1 MSSHIEV
8 NGFFCKF
15 KLMMFLLLGRNRKPK
30 IQASH
35 PGQDM
40 NSHFKSLDCL
50 ESKVGDLCAEILNFC
65 WDRNSGERTEMG
77 VWRECLWAFFFF
89 FFSFGSELRELKKKR
104 IG

>member
-1 MSSHIEV
+1 MDI
-8 NGFFCKF
+8 FCKF

-40 NSHFKSLDCL
+40 NSHCFKSLDCL
-50 ESKVGDLCAEILNFC
+50 ESKAGDLCAEILNFC
-65 WDRNSGERTEMG
+65 WDGNGGERTEMG
-77 VWRECLWAFFFF
+77 VWRECLWPFFFF
-89 FFSFGSELRELKKKR
+89 LFFGSELRELKKRR